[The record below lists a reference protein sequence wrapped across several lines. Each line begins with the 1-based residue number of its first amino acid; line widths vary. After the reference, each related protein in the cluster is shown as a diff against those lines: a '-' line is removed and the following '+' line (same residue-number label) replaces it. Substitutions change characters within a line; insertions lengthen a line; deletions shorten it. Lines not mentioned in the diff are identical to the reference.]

1 MPEDTEP
8 TTDTLE
14 PKANIEPESNAGS
27 MGSLEQPAP
36 GSATGLDTDAG
47 SLEPTSPAHPTS
59 LTTSTE
65 TPESPP
71 AETKLEPAPLSE
83 SSVRATMQLATVEG
97 AFAMP
102 FINWTTGGILT
113 GFALHLG
120 ATPFEL
126 GLISSV
132 PLLGQVLSPVVA
144 WLAGRAGRRK
154 ILTVSLGLIGRIL
167 WLLAAMLPMLASAEA
182 RMPLLIA
189 LIAVS
194 SVFQAGAG
202 ALWTAWIGD
211 IVPPKERG
219 RYFGF
224 RTGLLG
230 VIGMLANLLAGA
242 FVDAV
247 ASPLDFQVVLV
258 AAVVL
263 GVISALMVAGYA
275 EPRTHAARL
284 HFLET
289 FTLPF
294 QDLNFRRVLVFS
306 TYWTFAVLTAAPFVI
321 PYFLKHLQMTYTQVA
336 LWSAIAATSA
346 LVLSPLWGR
355 VIDQH
360 GNKPVLQITTIGC
373 GLFLPAGWLLATPD
387 NLWPIWFGGVI
398 DAMVWGAI
406 GPAQF
411 NLAILTAPQAQRS
424 SFIAVLSAVTGIA
437 GFLGGIFSGVLLGL
451 YSSPALHTQV
461 LGLEWTGYHWLFI
474 TSALL
479 RLQAWHL
486 LRGVVEEGS
495 SRVRDLFSVRFG
507 R

>member
-1 MPEDTEP
+1 MPDPSEHNATPEPSEPNPGAAED
-8 TTDTLE
+8 
-14 PKANIEPESNAGS
+14 GS
-27 MGSLEQPAP
+27 SGEADNPAP
-36 GSATGLDTDAG
+36 PALEGSQG
-47 SLEPTSPAHPTS
+47 
-59 LTTSTE
+59 
-65 TPESPP
+65 TPQ
-71 AETKLEPAPLSE
+71 PLSE
-83 SSVRATMQLATVEG
+83 GQIRATMRTATAEG
-97 AFAMP
+97 AFAMF
-102 FINWTTGGILT
+102 FINWTNGSVLT
-113 GFALHLG
+113 GFALSLG

-154 ILTVSLGLIGRIL
+154 VLTVALGLVGRIL
-167 WLLAAMLPMLASAEA
+167 WALAATLPWLGDSPA
-182 RMPLLIA
+182 RMPLLIT

-194 SVFQAGAG
+194 SLFQAGAG

-211 IVPPKERG
+211 VVPARERG

-230 VIGMLANLLAGA
+230 AIGMLANLIAGA
-242 FVDAV
+242 FIDAV
-247 ASPLDFQVVLV
+247 AAPQNFQIVLV

-263 GVISALMVAGYA
+263 GVISALMVALYA
-275 EPRTHAARL
+275 EPPTTTARL
-284 HFLET
+284 RFLET
-289 FTLPF
+289 FTVPF
-294 QDLNFRRVLVFS
+294 QDANFRKVLAFG
-306 TYWTFAVLTAAPFVI
+306 TYWTFAVLVAAPFVI
-321 PYFLKHLQMTYTQVA
+321 PYFLEHLRMSYTQVA

-346 LVLSPLWGR
+346 LFLSPLWGR

-360 GNKPVLQITTIGC
+360 GNKPVLEVTTIGC

-411 NLAILTAPQAQRS
+411 NLAILTAPQTQRS
-424 SFIAVLSAVTGIA
+424 SFIAALSATTGIA
-437 GFLGGIFSGVLLGL
+437 GFLGGLVSGVLLGW
-451 YSSPALHTQV
+451 YSHPALQGQV
-461 LGLEWTGYHWLFI
+461 LGLEWTGYHWLFV

-479 RLQAWHL
+479 RLQAWRF
-486 LRGVVEEGS
+486 LRGIHEDGA
-495 SRVRDLFSVRFG
+495 SRTRDLFSLRWT